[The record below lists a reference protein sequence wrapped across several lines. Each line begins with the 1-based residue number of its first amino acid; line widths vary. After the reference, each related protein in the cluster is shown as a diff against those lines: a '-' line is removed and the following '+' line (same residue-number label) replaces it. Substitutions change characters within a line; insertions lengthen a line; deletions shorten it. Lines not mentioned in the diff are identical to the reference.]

1 MIFSEALGEIKTIFL
16 DTAPVI
22 YFIEAHHQFGPLV
35 KQVVE
40 LMNENRIQA
49 FTSVLTLSEVL
60 PKPVETGNDEL
71 VEKFK
76 TYLKSGPN
84 LTLLSIGE
92 AIGETAGVLRGKY
105 PYLKTV
111 DAIQIAAALD
121 ANADV
126 FLTNDKKL
134 SGIKEIKIIVL
145 SDYLADTQVLD
156 RT

>member
-1 MIFSEALGEIKTIFL
+1 MILSEALGEIKTIFL

-76 TYLKSGPN
+76 TYLKNGPN
-84 LTLLSIGE
+84 LTLLPIGE

-111 DAIQIAAALD
+111 DAVQIAAALD
-121 ANADV
+121 AEADA

-145 SDYLADTQVLD
+145 SEYLVDTRVLD

>member
-35 KQVVE
+35 RQVIE

-49 FTSVLTLSEVL
+49 VTSVLNLSEVL

-71 VEKFK
+71 AEKFK
-76 TYLKSGPN
+76 TYLKNGPN
-84 LTLLSIGE
+84 LTLLPITEIIGE
-92 AIGETAGVLRGKY
+92 SGGVLRGKY
-105 PYLKTV
+105 PHLKTI
-111 DAIQIAAALD
+111 DAVQIATALD
-121 ANADV
+121 AEADA
-126 FLTNDKKL
+126 FLTNDKRL

-145 SDYLADTQVLD
+145 KDYLVDTSISN

>member
-1 MIFSEALGEIKTIFL
+1 MILSEALGEIKTIFL

-35 KQVVE
+35 RQVIE

-71 VEKFK
+71 AEKFK
-76 TYLKSGPN
+76 TYLKNGPN
-84 LTLLSIGE
+84 LTLLPITETIGE
-92 AIGETAGVLRGKY
+92 SAGVLRGKY
-105 PYLKTV
+105 PHLKTV
-111 DAIQIAAALD
+111 DAVQIATALD
-121 ANADV
+121 AEADA

-134 SGIKEIKIIVL
+134 SGIKEIKILVL
-145 SDYLADTQVLD
+145 NDYLVDTRIL
-156 RT
+156 

>member
-1 MIFSEALGEIKTIFL
+1 MILSEALGEIKTIFL

-76 TYLKSGPN
+76 TDLKNGPN
-84 LTLLSIGE
+84 LTLLPIGE

-111 DAIQIAAALD
+111 DAVQIAAALD
-121 ANADV
+121 AEADA

-145 SDYLADTQVLD
+145 SDYLVDTRVLD